1 MKTIRRTVID
11 MEFEEFKK
19 YVEENCNAKSSFF
32 EKMTTYM
39 RRMVESEDNNV
50 YLTDTQIETEVNKN
64 WNVSLQNMYHKVS
77 KEVKTKKTDSTP
89 VKVEK
94 WLAQISELEILDEFT
109 ESIDNIEFD

>member
-1 MKTIRRTVID
+1 

-32 EKMTTYM
+32 EKMTAYM
-39 RRMVESEDNNV
+39 KRMVESEDNNV
-50 YLTDTQIETEVNKN
+50 YLTDTQIETEVKKN
-64 WNVSLQNMYHKVS
+64 WNASLQNMYNKVDN
-77 KEVKTKKTDSTP
+77 KVKTKKTDSHP

-94 WLAQISELEILDEFT
+94 WIDEISELEILDEFT

>member
-1 MKTIRRTVID
+1 MD
-11 MEFEEFKK
+11 FEEFKK

-32 EKMTTYM
+32 EKMTVYM

-50 YLTDTQIETEVNKN
+50 YLSELQIQTEVKKN
-64 WNVSLQNMYHKVS
+64 WTTSLQNMYNKVS
-77 KEVKTKKTDSTP
+77 KEVKTKKTDAHP

-94 WLAQISELEILDEFT
+94 WLTQISELEVLDNFA

>member
-1 MKTIRRTVID
+1 

-32 EKMTTYM
+32 EKMTAYM
-39 RRMVESEDNNV
+39 RRMVESEDNNI
-50 YLTDTQIETEVNKN
+50 YLTESQIETEVKKN
-64 WNVSLQNMYHKVS
+64 WNASFQNMYNKVDN
-77 KEVKTKKTDSTP
+77 KVKTKKTDSHL

-94 WLAQISELEILDEFT
+94 WIAEISELEILDEFT